1 VAVICTIIIPNNF
14 AYGELSAEYS
24 SKLRVKLITVIFFNN
39 SQDQFIILLSKCE
52 VTDMLNE
59 AERHEDK

>member
-1 VAVICTIIIPNNF
+1 MIPNNF
-14 AYGELSAEYS
+14 AYEKLSEEYS
-24 SKLRVKLITVIFFNN
+24 TKLRVKLITVTFFNN

-59 AERHEDK
+59 AERHVDK